1 MRISDWSSDVCSSDL
16 ECRRPGV
23 FEILHGTGITCGNG
37 RRVADVLIGME
48 LRFGIPGR
56 TPFLEQRGSLFGNFT
71 RSRQGTKRSINLRSQ
86 RGPPSEKGNDTED
99 WSEHTLEDRKR
110 GVEGKR

>member
-56 TPFLEQRGSLFGNFT
+56 TQFLEQRGSLFGNFT
-71 RSRQGTKRSINLRSQ
+71 RSRQGTKRSIHLR
-86 RGPPSEKGNDTED
+86 RSEE
-99 WSEHTLEDRKR
+99 RR
-110 GVEGKR
+110 VGKECVSAGTSRRSKYTQKKKKKKK